1 MIGAS
6 LGIDHLLY
14 CMEESILK
22 TVGAGSLSPQRMK
35 LSSRSREHLRAV
47 LFLFPTWILLLIFFF
62 GPIFLTFYFA
72 FTNMTLTGAASQDV
86 HFIGIDNFLGI
97 IADPSFAI
105 VLFNTLVFLVFSAII
120 GQQALGL
127 LLALLMNNRNK
138 SFRRVIGT
146 IVLIGWVTPEIVV
159 AFTFFA
165 FLNDQGTLNTILG
178 VFGIEPI
185 KWLYQYPMTSVI
197 IANIWHGTAFSM
209 LVFQAALSGVPP
221 ELEEAAMID
230 GASVWQRLWRITLPI
245 IKGSIVTN
253 MVLVSLQT
261 LGVFTLI
268 YALTGGGPGIK
279 TETLPIFMYHQ
290 AFVNFQLGYGTAI
303 SLVLLLIGMIV
314 SVGYI
319 RLLKVKI

>member
-1 MIGAS
+1 
-6 LGIDHLLY
+6 
-14 CMEESILK
+14 METFELDPNPLPRKKVSMH
-22 TVGAGSLSPQRMK
+22 TRNN
-35 LSSRSREHLRAV
+35 LRAI
-47 LFLFPTWILLLIFFF
+47 LFLLPTWFLLLVFFF
-62 GPIFLTFYFA
+62 GPIILTFYFS
-72 FTNMTLTGAASQDV
+72 FTNMTLTGKATEDI
-86 HFIGIDNFLGI
+86 HFIGLANFTAFF
-97 IADPSFAI
+97 ADPNFTI
-105 VLFNTLVFLVFSAII
+105 VIMNTIVFLLLSAII

-127 LLALLMNNRNK
+127 LLALMMNKR
-138 SFRRVIGT
+138 SRTFRRVIGT

-165 FLNDQGTLNTILG
+165 FFSDQGTLNAILG
-178 VFGIEPI
+178 VFGIEPL
-185 KWLYQYPMTSVI
+185 KWLYQYPMTSVV

-209 LVFQAALSGVPP
+209 LVFQAALSGVPQ

-230 GASVWQRLWRITLPI
+230 GATVWQRLWKIVIPI

-268 YALTGGGPGIK
+268 YALTGGGPGVK

-303 SLVLLLIGMIV
+303 SLILLIIGMIV
-314 SVGYI
+314 SIAYI